1 MKIFTYLSKAA
12 RRLFPQAD
20 DDLLER
26 LEDDG
31 LLVEPRHYV
40 PVLPLLLVNGAEVRT
55 YACVQEPYGERSTVF
70 ARDNQLSN
78 VLFNV
83 LRVLFVFCCSKQTT
97 RASGRAGAR
106 AFRRTIRCSSFA
118 SSRNAS

>member
-40 PVLPLLLVNGAEVRT
+40 PVLPLLLVNGAQVRMCSRICPRCDV
-55 YACVQEPYGERSTVF
+55 YLASMR
-70 ARDNQLSN
+70 RD
-78 VLFNV
+78 
-83 LRVLFVFCCSKQTT
+83 
-97 RASGRAGAR
+97 
-106 AFRRTIRCSSFA
+106 
-118 SSRNAS
+118 